1 MDKGALKFR
10 SFFIKYGTLLS
21 VLILLIIFSLFV
33 PNFSNPQNLINILR
47 QMALL
52 TIISEGFTMCLIVGE
67 LDLSFANVASLSS
80 VVVATM
86 LVNKANP
93 LSAVLLT
100 LLIGFVFGLANGL
113 LITKVGI
120 SAMIVTLATGIIAQG
135 LAFMYTKGVSVYGSM
150 PKGFLTLGRGS
161 VGPIPSLV
169 IIMALVVVFFHV
181 LTNRTKVGR
190 YMEATGQNP
199 TAAYLA
205 GISVNLYK
213 ILGMIFSSLGAA
225 FVGILLTSRLGS
237 ATPTGGAGFLMDG
250 FATSLLGM
258 TVLGLGRASPFGTFI
273 GALLIGLLN
282 NGMTLLG
289 APYYIQDITKGSI
302 IILAVA
308 ITSSQSRKLGK

>member
-93 LSAVLLT
+93 LYAILLT
-100 LLIGFVFGLANGL
+100 LLIGFIFGLANGL

-120 SAMIVTLATGIIAQG
+120 SSMIVTLASGIIAQG

-150 PKGFLTLGRGS
+150 PKGFLALGRGS

-169 IIMALVVVFFHV
+169 IIMALVVVFSHI
-181 LTNRTKVGR
+181 LINRTRVGR

>member
-1 MDKGALKFR
+1 MDKEALKFR

-21 VLILLIIFSLFV
+21 VLVLLIIFSLFV

-80 VVVATM
+80 VVIATM

-93 LSAVLLT
+93 LYAILLT
-100 LLIGFVFGLANGL
+100 LLIGFIFGLANGL

-120 SAMIVTLATGIIAQG
+120 SSMIVTLASGIIAQG

-150 PKGFLTLGRGS
+150 PKGFLALGRGS

>member
-1 MDKGALKFR
+1 MDKEALKFR

-21 VLILLIIFSLFV
+21 VLVLLIIFSLFV

-52 TIISEGFTMCLIVGE
+52 KIISEGFTMCLIVGE

-80 VVVATM
+80 VVIATM

-93 LSAVLLT
+93 LYAILLT
-100 LLIGFVFGLANGL
+100 LLIGFIFGLANGL

-120 SAMIVTLATGIIAQG
+120 SSMIVTLASGIIAQG

-150 PKGFLTLGRGS
+150 PKGFLALGRGS

-169 IIMALVVVFFHV
+169 IIMALVVVFSHI
-181 LTNRTKVGR
+181 LINRTRVGR

>member
-100 LLIGFVFGLANGL
+100 LLIGFIFGLVNGL

-135 LAFMYTKGVSVYGSM
+135 LAFMYTKGVSVYGAM

-205 GISVNLYK
+205 GISVNRYK

>member
-1 MDKGALKFR
+1 MDKEALKFR

-21 VLILLIIFSLFV
+21 VLVLLIIFSLFV

-52 TIISEGFTMCLIVGE
+52 TIISEGFTMCLIIGE

-80 VVVATM
+80 VVIATM

-93 LSAVLLT
+93 LYAILLT
-100 LLIGFVFGLANGL
+100 LLIGFIFGLANGL

-120 SAMIVTLATGIIAQG
+120 SSMIVTLASGIIAQG

-150 PKGFLTLGRGS
+150 PKGFLALGRGS

-169 IIMALVVVFFHV
+169 IIMALVVVFSHI
-181 LTNRTKVGR
+181 LINRTRVGR

>member
-1 MDKGALKFR
+1 MDKEKFKIQP
-10 SFFIKYGTLLS
+10 FFIKYGTLLS
-21 VLILLIIFSLFV
+21 VLVLFILFSLFI
-33 PNFSNPQNLINILR
+33 PNFSNPLNLLNILR

-52 TIISEGFTMCLIVGE
+52 TIIAEGFTMCLIVGE
-67 LDLSFANVASLSS
+67 LDLSFANIASLCS
-80 VVVATM
+80 VIIATM
-86 LVNKANP
+86 LVNGNGP
-93 LSAVLLT
+93 LLAVLLT
-100 LLIGFVFGLANGL
+100 LLVGFIFGVGNGL
-113 LITKVGI
+113 LITRIGI
-120 SAMIVTLATGIIAQG
+120 SSLIVTLATGIIAQG

-150 PKGFLTLGRGS
+150 PKGFLLMGRGN

-169 IIMALVVVFFHV
+169 IIMVVVVIFFHV

-205 GISVNLYK
+205 GVSTNLYK
-213 ILGMIFSSLGAA
+213 VLGMVFSSLGAA

-282 NGMTLLG
+282 NGLTLLG

-308 ITSSQSRKLGK
+308 ITSSQTKRLEK

>member
-1 MDKGALKFR
+1 MDKEALKFR

-21 VLILLIIFSLFV
+21 VLVLLIIFSLFV

-80 VVVATM
+80 VVIATM

-93 LSAVLLT
+93 LYAILLT
-100 LLIGFVFGLANGL
+100 LLIGFIFGLANGL

-120 SAMIVTLATGIIAQG
+120 SSMIVTLASGIIAQG

-150 PKGFLTLGRGS
+150 PKGFLALGRGS

-169 IIMALVVVFFHV
+169 IIMALVVVFSHI
-181 LTNRTKVGR
+181 LINRTRVGR

>member
-1 MDKGALKFR
+1 
-10 SFFIKYGTLLS
+10 
-21 VLILLIIFSLFV
+21 
-33 PNFSNPQNLINILR
+33 
-47 QMALL
+47 
-52 TIISEGFTMCLIVGE
+52 
-67 LDLSFANVASLSS
+67 
-80 VVVATM
+80 
-86 LVNKANP
+86 
-93 LSAVLLT
+93 
-100 LLIGFVFGLANGL
+100 
-113 LITKVGI
+113 
-120 SAMIVTLATGIIAQG
+120 
-135 LAFMYTKGVSVYGSM
+135 M
-150 PKGFLTLGRGS
+150 PKGFLALGRGS

-169 IIMALVVVFFHV
+169 IIMALVVVFSHI
-181 LTNRTKVGR
+181 LINRTRVGR

>member
-100 LLIGFVFGLANGL
+100 LLIGFVFGLVNGL